1 MMADQHGTHPA
12 QALVPAPGTTS
23 ASSLGSAW
31 SASSLSPA
39 LGSSLR
45 ELSSAF
51 GLTYTIHS
59 CSSFSSTY
67 VPEHILID
75 DPKDQASR
83 WSSDSNCPPQFIMLR
98 LSRPS
103 VVSAITFGKFDKTHV
118 CNLKR
123 FKIWVGHEPDRLIE
137 VLDSGLINDTTKET
151 FRLRHVIH
159 GHFFP
164 AQYVKIVPL
173 QSWGPSFNF
182 SIWFVALRGSDAED
196 IVQPALRWHQ
206 EFREREAVRLCMK
219 HFRER
224 NFTEVFESLEKKTK
238 IQLEHP
244 LLSAIHKCLVIKGDF
259 EETETMIG
267 QAVHD
272 GLFDQWIDLQLPTPK
287 WKALILPD
295 DVPKDNVVNGSSQTP
310 ENTPGQVSPND
321 DSPEDQERRFPVVA
335 QPNPNEEAPAIPN
348 QEADRSASSD
358 QASTRPLHNQSNQ
371 TTSPEFRNLNSLG
384 PNRPSCR
391 GGHQMVID
399 VSTQTIYMFGGWDGN
414 RDLNDFWTYNIATN
428 KWTLL
433 SINTAMEGGPDPRS
447 CHKMVLD
454 TTYKLLFLLGRY
466 LDRGLRDATSNVK
479 SDFFMYDI
487 ATSRWTL
494 ITDDT
499 SAHGG
504 PSLIFDHQ
512 MCFDQKLRTI
522 YVFGG
527 SIVQL
532 TEGAPLPSDKRC
544 SGLYE
549 YHVPTNTW
557 HKRRDDSQNPNAMD
571 NQLRARSSHS
581 MLFHEGLRKLFVFGG
596 HRRRYDHLNDFFSY
610 SVDTD
615 QVEIISSMGSL
626 VHSTFPSVGHT
637 QRATIDCQRNEIHVM
652 TGLNKDKD
660 PTERQGDGKVSNSFW
675 VYSIPFNSWTC
686 FYKNE
691 SVCSEYWSRMQNAQ
705 PRPRY
710 AHQLV
715 YDDVNK
721 IHYMFGGNPGGK
733 QGKEHKLRLGD
744 FWSLSLLRPTRDQIQ
759 RVCQLAIRRVHF
771 DELVHVNK
779 MAALKYLQ
787 GPVSDV
793 VDHSDPQEEA
803 EMRLLA
809 SQLFLANHPS
819 ERPTTDSSSHTRSH
833 KGRCE
838 LFEKLSKYFPEDMTH
853 PRINLLD
860 LIPYPMEYE

>member
-1 MMADQHGTHPA
+1 MY
-12 QALVPAPGTTS
+12 
-23 ASSLGSAW
+23 
-31 SASSLSPA
+31 
-39 LGSSLR
+39 R
-45 ELSSAF
+45 
-51 GLTYTIHS
+51 
-59 CSSFSSTY
+59 
-67 VPEHILID
+67 HILID

-267 QAVHD
+267 QA
-272 GLFDQWIDLQLPTPK
+272 
-287 WKALILPD
+287 
-295 DVPKDNVVNGSSQTP
+295 
-310 ENTPGQVSPND
+310 
-321 DSPEDQERRFPVVA
+321 
-335 QPNPNEEAPAIPN
+335 
-348 QEADRSASSD
+348 
-358 QASTRPLHNQSNQ
+358 ASTRPLHNQSNQ

-399 VSTQTIYMFGGWDGN
+399 VSTQVGFAVFGLEIKNHAMIMDHYFSSYLMQTIYMFGGWDGN

-522 YVFGG
+522 YYNCEENTHPMHIFDGVNENVLNPYLFR
-527 SIVQL
+527 

-838 LFEKLSKYFPEDMTH
+838 LFEKLSKSLPLIEDIGEVSELRAAQLRFASLN
-853 PRINLLD
+853 RIQTAQNHQIAKFRAFEPIHEIVHKLALSAFRNIRSQLDKCHFTLL
-860 LIPYPMEYE
+860 IHMNWGESGIGAQVKQ